1 MAQTLFQGLRF
12 LVVGGLAVGV
22 DFVVYFGLLFF
33 IPSIPIPLA
42 KALSYI
48 SGATVSFVGHRSFV
62 FAAQDRHPK
71 HQIFPFIILYGS
83 SLIANNLVNQLVLNL
98 TQIKVLA
105 WFVAICTS
113 TTINYLGMKF
123 AVFKKPTLLTGK

>member
-1 MAQTLFQGLRF
+1 MVQNLYQALRF
-12 LVVGGLAVGV
+12 LFVGGLAVGV

-48 SGATVSFVGHRSFV
+48 SGATVSFTGHRSFV
-62 FAAQDRHPK
+62 FAANDRHPK
-71 HQIFPFIILYGS
+71 HQILPFVVLYGS
-83 SLIANNLVNQLVLNL
+83 SLIANNLVNQIVLNMI
-98 TQIKVLA
+98 QIKVLA
-105 WFVAICTS
+105 WFTAICTS

-123 AVFKKPTLLTGK
+123 GVFKKTIIPFTS